1 MPLVVEEEDQ
11 EANLAQKDKVNQEDQ
26 EAVQDKLHYQQE
38 QVMQD
43 LIHHQKE
50 IQVEQVLQLL
60 ELEEVEDTQLQ
71 DKMHQDLLQE
81 VMEEPEQILVLIFH
95 PQYQTVEFMQEEEQ
109 EEQEMFLV
117 QQEHLQLEELVEV
130 VTHQQDKLH
139 QEVEQ
144 PTLVVEVVDKLMQH
158 LVQQEAQAVQVSLS

>member
-11 EANLAQKDKVNQEDQ
+11 EAKAHLKDKVNQVDLEV
-26 EAVQDKLHYQQE
+26 VQDKLHYQQE

-60 ELEEVEDTQLQ
+60 ELEEEVDTQLQ
-71 DKMHQDLLQE
+71 DKMHQGLLKE

-95 PQYQTVEFMQEEEQ
+95 HQYQTVEFMQGVELEEL
-109 EEQEMFLV
+109 EMFLV
-117 QQEHLQLEELVEV
+117 QQERLQLEEQEEV
-130 VTHQQDKLH
+130 VIHQQDQLH

-144 PTLVVEVVDKLMQH
+144 LIQVVEVEDKLTQH
-158 LVQQEAQAVQVSLS
+158 LVQQEEQAVQESLS